1 MGAKQYLEQLSKLD
15 KNIQDTLY
23 EIYRLRTIASST
35 ATYNMSG
42 DRVQTSFN
50 SDKIGDIVTRIVEL
64 EEEVDRLTD
73 EFADLKTDI
82 YMKLNLLERYRH
94 KEILRKKY
102 IENKSIYTI
111 AYELGMSD
119 RGCKK
124 AHKRALEEFEKLL

>member
-1 MGAKQYLEQLSKLD
+1 MTAKSYLGQLSKLD
-15 KNIQDTLY
+15 KKIQDTLY
-23 EIYRLRTIASST
+23 EIYRLRAIASST
-35 ATYNMSG
+35 ATYNMNG

-50 SDKIGDIVTRIVEL
+50 SDKIGDIVSRIVEL
-64 EEEVDRLTD
+64 EEEADRLTD

-124 AHKRALEEFEKLL
+124 AHKRALEEFEKIL

>member
-1 MGAKQYLEQLSKLD
+1 MTAKSYLEQLSKLD

-35 ATYNMSG
+35 ATYNMNG

-64 EEEVDRLTD
+64 EEEADRLTD

>member
-1 MGAKQYLEQLSKLD
+1 MVAKQYLEQLSKLD

-35 ATYNMSG
+35 ATYNING

-64 EEEVDRLTD
+64 EEEADRLTD

-124 AHKRALEEFEKLL
+124 AHKRALEEFEKII

>member
-15 KNIQDTLY
+15 KKIQDTLY

-64 EEEVDRLTD
+64 EEEVDKLTD